1 MAVEFALL
9 AFPFFLLMMV
19 LIETSTIFYAELVMD
34 RAVAKVGREV
44 RTGQITT
51 AGLDAAEFKQKLCD
65 EVDFLFDCAK
75 LHVDLKTYNSFGLVP
90 TNVPV
95 KDGDLDTTGFG
106 FGDMVIMELLMDK
119 GLVPDLASG
128 NEDIVIALS
137 EDLRPA
143 AMSVAARLRAS
154 GRSVDLVL
162 EDKRMKWAFRHAERS
177 GAQRMVMVM
186 PDEWAAGNVRIKEL
200 ESGEES
206 DVAVDDL

>member
-1 MAVEFALL
+1 MPFLRNRDGAMAVEFALL

-51 AGLDAAEFKQKLCD
+51 AGLDATEFKQKLCD

-75 LHVDLKTYNSFGLVP
+75 LHVDLKTYDSFGLVP

-106 FGDMVIMELLMDK
+106 F
-119 GLVPDLASG
+119 AS
-128 NEDIVIALS
+128 
-137 EDLRPA
+137 P
-143 AMSVAARLRAS
+143 
-154 GRSVDLVL
+154 
-162 EDKRMKWAFRHAERS
+162 
-177 GAQRMVMVM
+177 
-186 PDEWAAGNVRIKEL
+186 
-200 ESGEES
+200 SGEKVTALKAYYKWPLYVDVLRELATQMS
-206 DVAVDDL
+206 DHSFVIVGSAAFMTEPY